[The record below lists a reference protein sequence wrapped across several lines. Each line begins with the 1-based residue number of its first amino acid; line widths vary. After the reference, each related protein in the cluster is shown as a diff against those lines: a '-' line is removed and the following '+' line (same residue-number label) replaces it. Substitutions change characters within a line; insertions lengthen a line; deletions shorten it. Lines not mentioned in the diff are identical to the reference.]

1 MKKTLIIIAV
11 IVVIVGGIM
20 GWRAISA
27 RSEQRALLEN
37 LQTEVLEQ
45 GTLVA
50 TIGAT
55 GQVRSNQSAL
65 LTWKTSGTVESV
77 LVRIGDQVSQ
87 GQTLAAL
94 IQTSL
99 PQNVIL
105 AQADLVGAQK
115 ALDDLLQSDLQR
127 AQAMQAVEN
136 AEQVL
141 EDLLDP
147 ELQQA
152 LALQAVADSEQA
164 VDTTGRIWRNVQ
176 STASQANIDSAA
188 AQVVLLRE
196 DLKKAEE
203 AFAPYQNKPED
214 NLTRAALQSRLAE
227 AQQKYD
233 AVVRNLNALQGTGS
247 DTDIALAAANYAA
260 AQARLSSAQREY
272 DRVKDGPSEAGV
284 ALLTAQLADA
294 RRAWERVQTGASDD
308 DIAAAEARVAAAL
321 ATLDQAMITAP
332 FDGIVTRADSK
343 PGDQVSPGTLSFRVD
358 DFSRLLVDLEVS
370 EVDINTIEIGQAV
383 TMSFDA
389 ILANEYYGTV
399 SEVAF
404 VGSEV
409 QGVVSFRVTVELEN
423 ADEDVRPGM
432 TSAVNIVVYNLEE
445 TLIVPNRAVR
455 VVDGERVV
463 FVKKGE
469 TVEKIIIVL
478 GASSDTHSE
487 VAQGE
492 LAVGDEIILNPPSEL
507 METGGFGPPGGMG
520 GPGGIPH

>member
-20 GWRAISA
+20 GWRAITA

-37 LQTEVLEQ
+37 LQIELVEQ
-45 GTLVA
+45 STLVA

-55 GQVRSNQSAL
+55 GQVRSYQSAL

-77 LVRIGDQVSQ
+77 LVRIGDQVSE

-136 AEQVL
+136 AEQAL

-152 LALQAVADSEQA
+152 LALQAVADSEQV

-203 AFAPYQNKPED
+203 AFAPYENKPED
-214 NLTRAALQSRLAE
+214 NLTRAALQSRFAE

-233 AVVRNLNALQGTGS
+233 AAVRNLNALKGTGS

-260 AQARLSSAQREY
+260 AQARLSSAHRDY
-272 DRVKDGPSEAGV
+272 DRVKDGPSEADV

-308 DIAAAEARVAAAL
+308 DIAAAEARVAAAQ
-321 ATLDQAMITAP
+321 ATLDQAMIKAP
-332 FDGIVTRADSK
+332 FDGIVTRTDSK
-343 PGDQVSPGTLSFRVD
+343 PGDLITPGTLSFRVD
-358 DFSRLLVDLEVS
+358 DFSHLLVDLEVS

-389 ILANEYYGTV
+389 ILTREYHGLV
-399 SEVAF
+399 SEVAL
-404 VGSEV
+404 VGNEV
-409 QGVVSFRVTVELEN
+409 QGIVSFTVTVELDD
-423 ADEDVRPGM
+423 ADDAVRPGM
-432 TSAVNIVVYNLEE
+432 TSAVNIVVYNLAE

-463 FVKKGE
+463 FVKIGDAI
-469 TVEKIIIVL
+469 EKIVITL
-478 GASSDTHSE
+478 GASSDSHSE
-487 VAQGE
+487 VLEGE
-492 LAVGDEIILNPPSEL
+492 LAVGDEIVINPPSEL
-507 METGGFGPPGGMG
+507 MQTGGFGPPAGVRNSGM
-520 GPGGIPH
+520 PH

>member
-11 IVVIVGGIM
+11 IVVIVGGVF
-20 GWRAISA
+20 GWRALSA
-27 RSEQRALLEN
+27 RAEQRALMEN
-37 LQTEVLEQ
+37 LQTVPAER

-65 LTWKTSGTVESV
+65 LTWKTAGTVESV
-77 LVRIGDQVSQ
+77 LVRVGDQVTA

-94 IQTSL
+94 VQTSL

-105 AQADLVGAQK
+105 AQADLVNAEK
-115 ALDDLLQSDLQR
+115 ALDDLLSSDLQR

-136 AEQVL
+136 AERAL

-152 LALQAVADSEQA
+152 LALQAVADAEQA
-164 VDTTGRIWRNVQ
+164 VNVTERLWNNTQ
-176 STASQANIDSAA
+176 LTASQANIDSAA
-188 AQVVLLRE
+188 SQVVLLR
-196 DLKKAEE
+196 DNLKKAEE
-203 AFAPYQNKPED
+203 AFAPYEDKPED
-214 NLTRAALQSRLAE
+214 NLTRATLQGRLSE

-233 AVVRNLNALQGTGS
+233 TAVRNLNALEGTGS
-247 DTDIALAAANYAA
+247 ETDIAVAAANYAA
-260 AQARLSSAQREY
+260 AQAQLSSAQRAYE
-272 DRVKDGPSEAGV
+272 RVKDGPSEADV
-284 ALLTAQLADA
+284 ALLQAQLADA
-294 RRAWERVQTGASDD
+294 KRSWERVQAGAPED
-308 DIAAAEARVAAAL
+308 DIAAAEARVAAAQ
-321 ATLDQAMITAP
+321 ATLDQAVIKAP
-332 FDGIVTRADSK
+332 FDGAVTMADSK

-389 ILANEYYGTV
+389 ILANEYHGTV
-399 SEVAF
+399 SEVAY
-404 VGSEV
+404 VGNEV
-409 QGVVSFRVTVELEN
+409 QGVVSFRVTVELMDG
-423 ADEDVRPGM
+423 DEDVRPGM

-455 VVDGERVV
+455 VVDGERVI
-463 FVKKGE
+463 FVKKGDA
-469 TVEKIIIVL
+469 VEKIVIVL

-487 VAQGE
+487 VIEGE
-492 LAVGDEIILNPPSEL
+492 LAVGDEIIINPPNEL
-507 METGGFGPPGGMG
+507 IETNGFGPPSGIRGSGMH
-520 GPGGIPH
+520 P